1 MIRPQPEVAE
11 VIRSCYDE
19 FLERYGKGLT
29 PEQRRTIDDLARCR
43 TAALGGHVLEC
54 PQCGHRQISYNS
66 CGNRHCPK
74 CQATASARWLEAQAA
89 DLLPVP
95 YFHVVFTLPSDLGPI
110 ALHNP
115 RRVYGLLM
123 QAAAETL
130 IELAA
135 DPKHLGAKVGV
146 LMTLH
151 TWGQKLDLHPH
162 VHCVVTG
169 GGLSLDESHWVVG
182 SDHFFLPE
190 RVLGRVFRGKFLAGL
205 HTAFRRGK
213 LRFPGKLAAWPTQDS
228 STICCRN
235 RANQLGRVC
244 QATMGRTRDCL
255 ELPGSYT
262 HKTAISNRRL
272 LSLEDGQVAFRWK
285 DYAQDSPAD
294 HDARRHR
301 VRPPVSHARA
311 PLRLRA
317 DPPLRHPGQLSSPR
331 EAHAGSGVVGGHPDD
346 RLGPADSNS
355 PPERESPV
363 TPTQVCPL
371 CGAGRII
378 VIEEF
383 PPLTMAPVPLAQPDR
398 CFTCDDS

>member
-1 MIRPQPEVAE
+1 M
-11 VIRSCYDE
+11 
-19 FLERYGKGLT
+19 
-29 PEQRRTIDDLARCR
+29 
-43 TAALGGHVLEC
+43 
-54 PQCGHRQISYNS
+54 
-66 CGNRHCPK
+66 
-74 CQATASARWLEAQAA
+74 
-89 DLLPVP
+89 
-95 YFHVVFTLPSDLGPI
+95 VVFTLPSDLGPI

-213 LRFPGKLAAWPTQDS
+213 LRFPGKLAALADPGQFNHLLSQTVRTNWVVSAKPPW
-228 STICCRN
+228 
-235 RANQLGRVC
+235 GGP
-244 QATMGRTRDCL
+244 ATVLKYLAR
-255 ELPGSYT
+255 YT

-272 LSLEDGQVAFRWK
+272 LSLEDGQVTFRWK
-285 DYAQDSPAD
+285 DYAQGARQRTMTL
-294 HDARRHR
+294 DAIEFVRRFLMHVFPSGFVRIRHYGIDVGHRFAARLDRRHEVEHVPTDGR
-301 VRPPVSHARA
+301 GDVALQVFLGLVLGILLELVDDILVDRGSTAERDEVVAVDAQLQGALVPVDGRA
-311 PLRLRA
+311 Q
-317 DPPLRHPGQLSSPR
+317 G
-331 EAHAGSGVVGGHPDD
+331 
-346 RLGPADSNS
+346 
-355 PPERESPV
+355 
-363 TPTQVCPL
+363 
-371 CGAGRII
+371 
-378 VIEEF
+378 
-383 PPLTMAPVPLAQPDR
+383 
-398 CFTCDDS
+398 